1 MNSVKKA
8 LLAMIV
14 VLVLSLGARAQTQPP
29 ALPDAAASDPKTLG
43 WMQGFPPAS
52 DKTIRFDNGSAYR
65 FPALRWSFSHIRE
78 GK

>member
-8 LLAMIV
+8 LLAMMV
-14 VLVLSLGARAQTQPP
+14 VLALSLMAQAQTQPL

-43 WMQGFPPAS
+43 WMQGFPPAP
-52 DKTIRFDNGSAYR
+52 DKTIRFDNGSGYR
-65 FPALRWSFSHIRE
+65 FPGLRWSFSHIRE